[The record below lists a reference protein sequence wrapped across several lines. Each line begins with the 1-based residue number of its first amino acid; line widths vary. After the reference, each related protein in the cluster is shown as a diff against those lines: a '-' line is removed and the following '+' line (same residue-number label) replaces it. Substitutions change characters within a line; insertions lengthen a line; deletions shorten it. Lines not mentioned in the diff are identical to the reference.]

1 MEFCLCA
8 FTEKPKPTSLKVL
21 NWVNPIQRSDS
32 PFPSGPVEAESH
44 RHSESERSYV
54 GKAGLPGRGRRWW
67 RHWVSTLRVPRPG
80 TAPGR
85 QHRARD
91 CSAGVVRATGN
102 PSWSNFALVVPPL
115 PPAPAP
121 AAQSPPPPAT
131 PHAEEQQ
138 KVAQWM
144 DPLSKPP
151 PPERGAGPGGAGDPT
166 LTHSA
171 VPPLRPGP
179 RPRPGG
185 CARVPAERQKPPPSP
200 AGMGR
205 WDRVSRVSRGVP
217 GGAGLWCTAPRAAP
231 GVSRDSGGPRV
242 PEVAR
247 AARRLLRD
255 LGRRLARAWR
265 RAVRCAG
272 SGRARQERSWARMD
286 GALGRLRAET
296 LEMRSQNHQLAVTLL
311 DLNIKMQQLKL
322 AHRLEIASESQSPED
337 NAVNWEDGKVG
348 LEI

>member
-1 MEFCLCA
+1 
-8 FTEKPKPTSLKVL
+8 
-21 NWVNPIQRSDS
+21 
-32 PFPSGPVEAESH
+32 
-44 RHSESERSYV
+44 
-54 GKAGLPGRGRRWW
+54 
-67 RHWVSTLRVPRPG
+67 
-80 TAPGR
+80 
-85 QHRARD
+85 
-91 CSAGVVRATGN
+91 
-102 PSWSNFALVVPPL
+102 
-115 PPAPAP
+115 
-121 AAQSPPPPAT
+121 
-131 PHAEEQQ
+131 
-138 KVAQWM
+138 M

-296 LEMRSQNHQLAVTLL
+296 VSARGAGGGVSHPVLGAVLTWVGIGPPEGSAGPGPCGRWPSRPRLAPSAEGTPSPPRGQLAG
-311 DLNIKMQQLKL
+311 KG
-322 AHRLEIASESQSPED
+322 RL
-337 NAVNWEDGKVG
+337 GKG
-348 LEI
+348 